1 LNRKFLWVEEYRP
14 QKVADCILPTSLKKT
29 FQEFVDAGEFPNLL
43 LSGPAGVGKTTIA
56 RALCDELGVS
66 SIVINGSDEG
76 RYLDTVRTRVKT
88 FASTISLTGSK
99 HKCVIIDEADNMTVD
114 VQSQLRAAIEE
125 YQNNCRF
132 IFTCNYKNK
141 IIQPLQSR
149 CSVFDFTVKKTEK
162 MELQGQFF
170 LRLRQILKENGVAAD
185 DKVIVKLVQKHY
197 PDWRRTLNELQRHS
211 ASGQVD
217 SGILADIADLD
228 ISALTKAVKRKE
240 FNTVRTWVVE
250 NLDNDPNVIFR
261 KVYEVLSQE
270 LVGQSIPQLVLIIAE
285 YQYKSAF
292 VADQE
297 INILACLTQIMVECQ
312 FKE

>member
-1 LNRKFLWVEEYRP
+1 MNRKFLWVEEYRP

>member
-1 LNRKFLWVEEYRP
+1 MSKFLWVEEYRP
-14 QKVADCILPTSLKKT
+14 QTVADCILPSGLKKT

-43 LSGPAGVGKTTIA
+43 FSGPAGVGKTTIA
-56 RALCDELGVS
+56 RALCSELGVS

-88 FASTISLTGSK
+88 FASTVSLTGSK
-99 HKCVIIDEADNMTVD
+99 HKCVIIDEADNMTPD

-149 CSVFDFTVKKTEK
+149 CSNFDFTFKKEEK
-162 MELQGQFF
+162 MQLQGNFF
-170 LRLRQILKENGVAAD
+170 GRVKFILNENGVTAE
-185 DKVIVKLVQKHY
+185 DKVLVKLVQKHFT
-197 PDWRRTLNELQRHS
+197 DWRRCLKELQRHS
-211 ASGQVD
+211 ASGQID

-228 ISALTKAVKRKE
+228 VTTLIKSLKNKE
-240 FNTVRTWVVE
+240 FNSVRQWVVE
-250 NLDNDPNVIFR
+250 SLDNDPNVILR
-261 KVYEVLSQE
+261 KIYDSLSQVLSGKS
-270 LVGQSIPQLVLIIAE
+270 VPQLVLIIAE
-285 YQYKSAF
+285 YQYKSSF

-297 INILACLTQIMVECQ
+297 INLLACMTQITVECE
-312 FKE
+312 FK

>member
-1 LNRKFLWVEEYRP
+1 MNRKFLWVEEYRP
-14 QKVADCILPTSLKKT
+14 HKINDCILPENLKTT
-29 FQEFVDAGEFPNLL
+29 FQEFVDAGEFPNLI
-43 LSGPAGVGKTTIA
+43 LSGSAGVGKTTVA
-56 RALCDELGVS
+56 RALCDELGIS

-76 RYLDTVRTRVKT
+76 RYLDTVRTRVKN

-99 HKCVIIDEADNMTVD
+99 HKCVIIDEADNMTSD

-132 IFTCNYKNK
+132 VFTCNYKNK
-141 IIQPLQSR
+141 IIAPLQSR
-149 CSVFDFTVKKTEK
+149 CSVFDFVIKKDDQLD
-162 MELQGQFF
+162 LQGKFF
-170 LRLRQILKENGVAAD
+170 LRIKQILKENKVTAE
-185 DKVIVKLVQKHY
+185 DKVLVKLVQKHY

-211 ASGQVD
+211 ASGSID
-217 SGILADIADLD
+217 SGILVDIADLD
-228 ISALTKAVKRKE
+228 ISTLVKSLKRKE

-250 NLDNDPNVIFR
+250 NLDNDPNLIFR
-261 KVYEVLSQE
+261 KLYDALTVE

-297 INILACLTQIMVECQ
+297 INILACMTQIMVECQ
-312 FKE
+312 FK

>member
-1 LNRKFLWVEEYRP
+1 MSKFLWVEEYRP
-14 QKVADCILPTSLKKT
+14 QTIADCILPSGLKKT

-43 LSGPAGVGKTTIA
+43 FSGPAGVGKTTIA
-56 RALCDELGVS
+56 RALCSELDVS

-88 FASTISLTGSK
+88 FASTVSLTGSK
-99 HKCVIIDEADNMTVD
+99 HKCVIIDEADNMTPD

-149 CSVFDFTVKKTEK
+149 CSNFDFTFKKEEK
-162 MELQGQFF
+162 MQLQGNFF
-170 LRLRQILKENGVAAD
+170 GRVKFILKENGVSAE
-185 DKVIVKLVQKHY
+185 DKVLVKLVQKHF
-197 PDWRRTLNELQRHS
+197 PDWRRCLNELQRHS
-211 ASGQVD
+211 VSGQID

-228 ISALTKAVKRKE
+228 VTTLIKSLKNKE
-240 FNTVRTWVVE
+240 FNSVRQWVVE
-250 NLDNDPNVIFR
+250 SLDNDPNVILR
-261 KVYEVLSQE
+261 KIYDSLSQA
-270 LVGQSIPQLVLIIAE
+270 LSGKSVPQLVLIIAE
-285 YQYKSAF
+285 YQYKSSF

-297 INILACLTQIMVECQ
+297 INLLACMTQIMVECE
-312 FKE
+312 FK

>member
-1 LNRKFLWVEEYRP
+1 MSKFLWVEEYRP
-14 QKVADCILPTSLKKT
+14 QTVADCILPSGLKKT

-43 LSGPAGVGKTTIA
+43 FSGPAGVGKTTIA
-56 RALCDELGVS
+56 RALCSELGVS

-88 FASTISLTGSK
+88 FASTVSLTGSK
-99 HKCVIIDEADNMTVD
+99 HKCVIIDEADNMTPD

-149 CSVFDFTVKKTEK
+149 CSNFDFTFKKEEK
-162 MELQGQFF
+162 MQLQGNFF
-170 LRLRQILKENGVAAD
+170 GRVKFILNENGVTAE
-185 DKVIVKLVQKHY
+185 DKVLVKLVQKHF
-197 PDWRRTLNELQRHS
+197 PDWRRCLNELQRHS
-211 ASGQVD
+211 ASGQID

-228 ISALTKAVKRKE
+228 VTTLIKSLKNKE
-240 FNTVRTWVVE
+240 FNSVRQWVVE
-250 NLDNDPNVIFR
+250 SLDNDPNVILR
-261 KVYEVLSQE
+261 KIYDSLSQVLSGKS
-270 LVGQSIPQLVLIIAE
+270 VPQLVLIIAE
-285 YQYKSAF
+285 YQYKSSF

-297 INILACLTQIMVECQ
+297 INLLACMTQIMVECE
-312 FKE
+312 FK

>member
-1 LNRKFLWVEEYRP
+1 MSKFLWVEEYRP
-14 QKVADCILPTSLKKT
+14 QTIADCILPSGLKKT

-43 LSGPAGVGKTTIA
+43 FSGPAGVGKTTIA
-56 RALCDELGVS
+56 RALCSELGVS

-88 FASTISLTGSK
+88 FASTVSLTGSK
-99 HKCVIIDEADNMTVD
+99 HKCVIIDEADNMTPD

-149 CSVFDFTVKKTEK
+149 CSNFDFTFKKEEK
-162 MELQGQFF
+162 MQLQGNFF
-170 LRLRQILKENGVAAD
+170 GRVKFILKENGVSAE
-185 DKVIVKLVQKHY
+185 DKVLVKLVQKHF
-197 PDWRRTLNELQRHS
+197 PDWRRCLNELQRHS
-211 ASGQVD
+211 VSGQID

-228 ISALTKAVKRKE
+228 VTTLIKSLKNKE
-240 FNTVRTWVVE
+240 FNSVRQWVVE
-250 NLDNDPNVIFR
+250 SLDNDPNVILR
-261 KVYEVLSQE
+261 KIYDSLSQA
-270 LVGQSIPQLVLIIAE
+270 LSGKSVPQLVLIIAE
-285 YQYKSAF
+285 YQYKSSF

-297 INILACLTQIMVECQ
+297 INLLACMTQIMVECE
-312 FKE
+312 FK

>member
-1 LNRKFLWVEEYRP
+1 MNRKFLWVEEYRP

-211 ASGQVD
+211 ASGQID

-250 NLDNDPNVIFR
+250 NLDNVPNVIFR

>member
-1 LNRKFLWVEEYRP
+1 MNRKFLWVEEYRP
-14 QKVADCILPTSLKKT
+14 TKINDCILPENLKTT
-29 FQEFVDAGEFPNLL
+29 FQGFVDAGEFPNLL
-43 LSGPAGVGKTTIA
+43 LSGSAGVGKTTIA
-56 RALCDELGVS
+56 RALCDELGIS

-76 RYLDTVRTRVKT
+76 RYLDTVRTRVKN

-99 HKCVIIDEADNMTVD
+99 HKCVIIDEADNMTSD

-132 IFTCNYKNK
+132 VFTCNYKNK
-141 IIQPLQSR
+141 IIAPLQSR
-149 CSVFDFTVKKTEK
+149 CSVFDFVIKKDDQLD
-162 MELQGQFF
+162 LQGKFF
-170 LRLRQILKENGVAAD
+170 LRIKQILKENKVTAE
-185 DKVIVKLVQKHY
+185 DKVLVKLVQKHY

-211 ASGQVD
+211 ASGSID
-217 SGILADIADLD
+217 SGILVDIADLD
-228 ISALTKAVKRKE
+228 ISTLVKSLKRKE

-250 NLDNDPNVIFR
+250 NLDNDPNLIFR
-261 KVYEVLSQE
+261 KLYDALTVE

-297 INILACLTQIMVECQ
+297 INILACMTQIMVECQ
-312 FKE
+312 FK

>member
-1 LNRKFLWVEEYRP
+1 MNRKFLWVEEYRP

-285 YQYKSAF
+285 YQYKSVF

-312 FKE
+312 FNE

>member
-1 LNRKFLWVEEYRP
+1 MSKFLWVEEYRP
-14 QKVADCILPTSLKKT
+14 QTVADCILPSGLKKT

-43 LSGPAGVGKTTIA
+43 FSGPAGVGKTTIA
-56 RALCDELGVS
+56 RALCSELGVS

-88 FASTISLTGSK
+88 FASTVSMTGSK
-99 HKCVIIDEADNMTVD
+99 HKCVIIDEADNMTPD

-149 CSVFDFTVKKTEK
+149 CSNFDFTFKKEEK
-162 MELQGQFF
+162 MQLQGNFF
-170 LRLRQILKENGVAAD
+170 GRVKFILNENGVTAE
-185 DKVIVKLVQKHY
+185 DKVLVKLVQKHF
-197 PDWRRTLNELQRHS
+197 PDWRRCLNELQRHS
-211 ASGQVD
+211 ASGQID

-228 ISALTKAVKRKE
+228 VTTLIKSLKNKE
-240 FNTVRTWVVE
+240 FNSVRQWVVE
-250 NLDNDPNVIFR
+250 SLDNDPNVILR
-261 KVYEVLSQE
+261 KIYDSLSQVLSGKS
-270 LVGQSIPQLVLIIAE
+270 VPQLVLIIAE
-285 YQYKSAF
+285 YQYKSSF

-297 INILACLTQIMVECQ
+297 INLLACMTQIMVECE
-312 FKE
+312 FK